1 MKKFKNKNIFIAI
14 KNSLSGLKY
23 VFINHQHFRIELIFA
38 FLVIILS
45 YIFDLSIYEFLF
57 IILAIFFVLFSEIIN
72 TLVEEILDII
82 EPNYN
87 EKIKILKDIS
97 SGAVFITVLFSLI
110 LGIIIFTSKFK
121 VF

>member
-14 KNSLSGLKY
+14 KNSLSGLKH

-45 YIFDLSIYEFLF
+45 YILDLSTYEFLF